1 MSRHASSSRNM
12 NPPVITLYDVPG
24 HTPQPWAPNIWR
36 VRYVAYLII
45 VDESWLLIN
54 HFLHRFILNYKRLR
68 YRTVWVEFQDVE
80 RTLRRIGA
88 PPSAM
93 RPDGHPIYTLPVL
106 VDPNTPKTLSN
117 TNHIA
122 EYLESTYPARPVF
135 PEGTR
140 ALQTLFVHYIQEV
153 FSKPLLPIMVP
164 LSHQQ
169 LPERSQAHFNGGHG
183 LPNPLVGPQRELA
196 WQAVKEQ
203 FDFLSMIMDKN
214 SGDGDGVV
222 AMGHDVTY
230 ADFALCAVL
239 IWIERMAAHDGWARV
254 RTWNGGRWHRLW
266 ERCKEYMD
274 EY

>member
-1 MSRHASSSRNM
+1 M
-12 NPPVITLYDVPG
+12 NIVLDHRDFLY
-24 HTPQPWAPNIWR
+24 
-36 VRYVAYLII
+36 
-45 VDESWLLIN
+45 
-54 HFLHRFILNYKRLR
+54 RFILNYKRLR
-68 YRTVWVEFQDVE
+68 YRTKWVEFPDVE
-80 RTLRRIGA
+80 RTMRHIGA
-88 PPSAM
+88 PPSAV
-93 RPDGHPIYTLPVL
+93 RSDGHPIYTLPVL
-106 VDPNTPKTLSN
+106 IDPNTHASTPRILSN

-140 ALQTLFVHYIQEV
+140 ALQTLFVHFIQEV
-153 FSKPLLPIMVP
+153 FSKPLLPIMIP

-169 LPERSQAHFNGGHG
+169 LPERTQMHFVGGHG
-183 LPNPLVGPQRELA
+183 PPGALAGPQRELA

-203 FDFLSMIMDKN
+203 FDFLATIMDKN

-254 RTWNGGRWHRLW
+254 RTWNGGRWHRLLD
-266 ERCKEYMD
+266 RCREYMD
-274 EY
+274 EC